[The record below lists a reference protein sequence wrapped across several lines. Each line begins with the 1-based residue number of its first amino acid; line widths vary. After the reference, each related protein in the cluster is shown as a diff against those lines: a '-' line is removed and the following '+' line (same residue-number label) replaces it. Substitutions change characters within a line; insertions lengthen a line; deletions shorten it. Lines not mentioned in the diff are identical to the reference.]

1 MSEREPIGVVGVGW
15 VGLVTAACFAEMGH
29 RVVARDILPEK
40 VAALEAGE
48 LPFHEPQLAE
58 LIATNSERLSFT
70 TEMGDLVEAARLVF
84 VCVQTP
90 PTHSGDADLSAV
102 HQAVEEI
109 GGAEGRALV
118 MKSTV
123 PVGTGRTIKRSDPDL
138 SYVSCPEFL
147 REGTAV
153 NDFMAPDRIVVGA
166 ALGDEWAAD
175 AVEAAYKPLGAPIVR
190 TDVASAEM
198 IKLASNAFLATKISF
213 INEIANVSDEVGAD
227 VTEVAR
233 GMGLDERI
241 GPRFLNAGLG
251 FGGSCFPKDTQAL
264 KILAG
269 NSGYHFQLLSSVIE
283 VNDMQKRRVLAKLG
297 KHLGALE
304 GKRIAL
310 LGLAFKPDTDDMREA
325 SSLVLASRLSGE
337 GAVGH
342 RLRSG
347 RRGAGRRAAPR
358 GRDPAERDGGARR
371 RRRGGAGDRVA
382 GVRRSGLGGGRQAD
396 GQPADDRRPQLPG
409 RGRGSCGGHH
419 LRRDRQAAASGR
431 RSGRCERGQGRGLM
445 QALIL
450 AGGEGT
456 RLRPL
461 TGRMP
466 KPVVPLA
473 GRPHIL
479 YVIDWLRGHGV
490 DDVVV
495 SCAHLAREVQE
506 ALEGIETGTRLR
518 FVVEPDARGTA
529 GAIKFAEPALGDR
542 FFVLNGDVL
551 CDLDLGALAA
561 QHESTGSRAT
571 IALYPV
577 EDPTGYGL
585 VHRAED
591 GEIEEF
597 LEKPEPGQIDTDEIN
612 AGAYLLERSVLDAIP
627 PDADVSI
634 EREIFPAMVGEG
646 LYGRRLEGYWID
658 IGTPARYLQANWDI
672 LERRVE
678 TVVGRR
684 LDDQGLLVEEG
695 AEVSADAELA
705 SPALLGTGV
714 EVAAGAAVGP
724 RAVLGAG
731 TAVAAEASV
740 EGSVLLPN
748 CRVGEGARL
757 REAIL
762 AAGAEIAAGAE
773 PDPGGVVG
781 EGERV
786 PA

>member
-1 MSEREPIGVVGVGW
+1 
-15 VGLVTAACFAEMGH
+15 
-29 RVVARDILPEK
+29 
-40 VAALEAGE
+40 
-48 LPFHEPQLAE
+48 
-58 LIATNSERLSFT
+58 
-70 TEMGDLVEAARLVF
+70 
-84 VCVQTP
+84 
-90 PTHSGDADLSAV
+90 
-102 HQAVEEI
+102 
-109 GGAEGRALV
+109 
-118 MKSTV
+118 
-123 PVGTGRTIKRSDPDL
+123 
-138 SYVSCPEFL
+138 
-147 REGTAV
+147 
-153 NDFMAPDRIVVGA
+153 
-166 ALGDEWAAD
+166 
-175 AVEAAYKPLGAPIVR
+175 
-190 TDVASAEM
+190 
-198 IKLASNAFLATKISF
+198 
-213 INEIANVSDEVGAD
+213 
-227 VTEVAR
+227 
-233 GMGLDERI
+233 
-241 GPRFLNAGLG
+241 
-251 FGGSCFPKDTQAL
+251 
-264 KILAG
+264 
-269 NSGYHFQLLSSVIE
+269 
-283 VNDMQKRRVLAKLG
+283 
-297 KHLGALE
+297 
-304 GKRIAL
+304 
-310 LGLAFKPDTDDMREA
+310 
-325 SSLVLASRLSGE
+325 
-337 GAVGH
+337 
-342 RLRSG
+342 
-347 RRGAGRRAAPR
+347 
-358 GRDPAERDGGARR
+358 
-371 RRRGGAGDRVA
+371 
-382 GVRRSGLGGGRQAD
+382 
-396 GQPADDRRPQLPG
+396 
-409 RGRGSCGGHH
+409 
-419 LRRDRQAAASGR
+419 
-431 RSGRCERGQGRGLM
+431 M

-461 TGRMP
+461 TGKMP

-495 SCAHLAREVQE
+495 SCAHLADEVQE

-551 CDLDLGALAA
+551 CDLDLGALVA
-561 QHESTGSRAT
+561 QHERTGARAT

-591 GEIEEF
+591 GEIREF
-597 LEKPEPGQIDTDEIN
+597 LEKPDLQVPRQRGIDTDEIN

-634 EREIFPAMVGEG
+634 EREIFPALVGEG

-714 EVAAGAAVGP
+714 EVAAGARIGP

-731 TAVAAEASV
+731 TAVAADASV
-740 EGSVLLPN
+740 QGSVLLPN
-748 CRVGEGARL
+748 CSVGEGARL

-762 AAGAEIAAGAE
+762 AAGAEIAPGAE
-773 PDPGGVVG
+773 PEPGGVVG